1 MGLVL
6 LGGACSGSSDGRAA
20 PTTAVPGV
28 TTTLRY
34 RGDADSRFCRAVRA
48 GIPAVARAGQGRPD
62 PDAAWAQ
69 ARAVH
74 RLLRPVVGRAPEA
87 IRTDVAELVTGLER
101 VLEILDRAG
110 GDPERVPAD
119 QQQTLAQSAP
129 TAAAGRVQVYLRQV
143 CGRPLPFL
151 PG

>member
-1 MGLVL
+1 MVL
-6 LGGACSGSSDGRAA
+6 LGGACSGSSDDGRAA
-20 PTTAVPGV
+20 PATAAPGV
-28 TTTLRY
+28 PTTLGY
-34 RGDADSRFCRAVRA
+34 RGDPDSRFCRSVRA
-48 GIPAVARAGQGRPD
+48 AIPAVSRAGRGRPD
-62 PDAAWAQ
+62 PEAAWAQ

-74 RLLRPVVGRAPEA
+74 RLLRSVAGQAPEG

-119 QQQTLAQSAP
+119 RQQTLAQGAP
-129 TAAAGRVQVYLRQV
+129 TAAAGRVQIYLRQV